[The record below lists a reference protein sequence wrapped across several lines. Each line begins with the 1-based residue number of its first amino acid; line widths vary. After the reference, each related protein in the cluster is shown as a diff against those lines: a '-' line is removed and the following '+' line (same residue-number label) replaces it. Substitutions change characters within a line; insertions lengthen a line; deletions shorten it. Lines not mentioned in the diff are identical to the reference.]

1 MNKTIDVI
9 LTKDSK
15 IYNEFNNSKLS
26 SELSNYILEQS
37 KGIPLKS
44 IIILNIN
51 SYFYMEKE
59 EKQKLVNEIRE
70 NYGLD
75 IKENL
80 IKLKYE
86 VIKQVIMLLIGLIL
100 SFISNLV
107 SNNNYLISQFF
118 YIFGW
123 LIIYE
128 SISGLIFSNI
138 KTMYQNKKYKKL
150 INAKITFN
158 ELKKDN

>member
-1 MNKTIDVI
+1 
-9 LTKDSK
+9 
-15 IYNEFNNSKLS
+15 
-26 SELSNYILEQS
+26 
-37 KGIPLKS
+37 
-44 IIILNIN
+44 
-51 SYFYMEKE
+51 MEKE

-123 LIIYE
+123 LMIYE